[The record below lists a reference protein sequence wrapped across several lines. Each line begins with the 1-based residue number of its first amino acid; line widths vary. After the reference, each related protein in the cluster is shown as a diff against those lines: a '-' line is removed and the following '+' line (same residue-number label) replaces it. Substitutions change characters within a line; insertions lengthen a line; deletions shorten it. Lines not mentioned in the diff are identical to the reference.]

1 MRRVLVLLLALASA
15 VTTAVYVRG
24 WIERRDRA
32 PAVAAAP
39 EPTPRREVLLTTRAL
54 APGTLLRAD
63 DLAWRPW
70 PEEAVVEGFWVD
82 REIAVEEL
90 VGAVVRR
97 ALPAGVPLVRDDV
110 VRPGER
116 GFLAAVL
123 RPGHVGLTV
132 PVDDAFAEAGVVYP
146 GDRVDVLLTQ
156 AVKDGGG
163 AEAAVETLVRDVRVV
178 AIGGRLR
185 PAGAGDGGL
194 PRQRRTATLE
204 LAPRDAQRLAL
215 AMDLGRVVLVLR
227 ALARADRDRS
237 ATAGAAGPLWAT
249 DVSRARRRG
258 RTIAVYRGRE
268 AELAPVGPAVA
279 GPAVPAA
286 GAETPAPEGAGGG
299 P

>member
-1 MRRVLVLLLALASA
+1 MRRILVLLLALASA

-32 PAVAAAP
+32 PEVVAAP
-39 EPTPRREVLLTTRAL
+39 EPEPRRQVLLTTRAL

-70 PEEAVVEGFWVD
+70 PAEAVVEGFWVD
-82 REIAVEEL
+82 REIAVDEL

-156 AVKDGGG
+156 TVGDRG
-163 AEAAVETLVRDVRVV
+163 AGEAAVETLVRDVRVV
-178 AIGGRLR
+178 AIGGRLQ
-185 PAGAGDGGL
+185 PATAGDGGL

-204 LAPRDAQRLAL
+204 LTPRDARRVAL

-227 ALARADRDRS
+227 SLARGDDGGPAAAE
-237 ATAGAAGPLWAT
+237 ATVPLWASE
-249 DVSRARRRG
+249 VSHARRRG

-268 AELAPVGPAVA
+268 AEVAPFGSS
-279 GPAVPAA
+279 PAA
-286 GAETPAPEGAGGG
+286 AVEAGTAAPEVGGG
-299 P
+299 EGP